1 MFWAGLLV
9 VSVLVGVAHSA
20 YRRDLRAA
28 RARALSGSRILET
41 RCGPIE
47 YGTIGEGSPVL
58 VLHGT
63 SGGWDQGVFSARGL
77 VGQGFRVIAPSRFG
91 YLRTPMPMNA
101 SPEAEADTWASFL
114 DALGIDRLPVIA
126 FSAGAAPAVQLA
138 LRHPDRVSA
147 LVLNVPGA
155 GGLCSS
161 RAVTPPRV
169 LLDALYRF
177 DFLMWTIMRLAPRI
191 MHLLVAVPSSL
202 IPSLPPDEK
211 ATLDEAIR
219 MILPVSTRRLGVLNE
234 GKTQGSGRQYP
245 LERVSTPTLLISAAD
260 DLYRTLPVARHA
272 ASLIPHARLIDFA
285 TGGHLLLGRTNEVWP
300 AVATFLR
307 RESSDQPFATASLA
321 TVAQRRM
328 DSRMS
333 A

>member
-1 MFWAGLLV
+1 MPWLFWAALLLV
-9 VSVLVGVAHSA
+9 SVVVGVAFSA

-77 VGQGFRVIAPSRFG
+77 VAQGFRVIAPSRFG
-91 YLRTPMPMNA
+91 YLRTPMPIDP

-114 DALGIDRLPVIA
+114 DALRIDRVPVIA

-138 LRHPDRVSA
+138 LRHHDRVSA
-147 LVLNVPGA
+147 LVLIVPGA
-155 GGLCSS
+155 GGLCST
-161 RAVTPPRV
+161 RAVTPPPV
-169 LLDALYRF
+169 VLDALYRF

-260 DLYRTLPVARHA
+260 DLYKTLPVARHA
-272 ASLIPHARLIDFA
+272 ASLIPHARLIDFS
-285 TGGHLLLGRTNEVWP
+285 TGGHLLLGRANEAWP
-300 AVATFLR
+300 AVATFVR
-307 RESSDQPFATASLA
+307 RESRDQPL
-321 TVAQRRM
+321 AQRRM